1 MADQRVNINIGSSY
15 NGSGMTRALGAVN
28 TMSSNAKR
36 AAGAVGQLAGA
47 FDGLGG
53 SAAKSINAVAS
64 GLGAI
69 ATGGVFGAI
78 IFGVTTVIS
87 LFQKWKDEGDSLDK
101 MKSRLDGIKEST
113 EKLTSGVS
121 SGISKIDK
129 YTAAVDKLTNAHLRL
144 AAAQADA
151 KKAAINN
158 ELENMPTGGSGE
170 DIANQ
175 IMANAE
181 ASRKITQID
190 ADTAKGQA
198 DAKVAGAEN
207 KIKALTDKMKL
218 LDDSIDKL
226 RASLGGY
233 DHELDKA
240 KLLLYVRQERG
251 AGKDEIDEAKDQ
263 IKAAEKARN
272 EFVAKTFNPTM
283 QQRNDVVA
291 ELNTANVERQ
301 AAEQERQNVIAENDK
316 KIALAQ
322 RSYESST
329 AMAAEARNK
338 EAMEAEQ
345 LMHEQRAYALNIQHL
360 SNRQKELEDATDEL
374 KNAEQYYANKLKA
387 ARVAQM
393 QLANV
398 NNGGLWNPNG
408 ATPGRRRSGASANNA
423 DNEGNWGTFAK
434 PEGWEQ
440 RYFQTHAD
448 EARAK
453 GIVPG
458 LTKKEQQEYDRLAD
472 KMVEGGRNALSE
484 KDRKRWD
491 ELKAKNPE
499 DQAAEAEK
507 AAAKAKE
514 QRDTLKD
521 KVEGL
526 KNSVDTIKT
535 QLDRLGLK

>member
-53 SAAKSINAVAS
+53 SASKSINAVAS

-78 IFGVTTVIS
+78 IFAVTTVIS
-87 LFQKWKDEGDSLDK
+87 LFQKWKDESNSLDK

-121 SGISKIDK
+121 SGLSKIDK
-129 YTAAVDKLTNAHLRL
+129 YTSAVDKLTNAHLRL

-226 RASLGGY
+226 RASLGDY

-329 AMAAEARNK
+329 AMAAEARN
-338 EAMEAEQ
+338 MEAAQAEQ
-345 LMHEQRAYALNIQHL
+345 IMNEQKAYAANMQHL
-360 SNRQKELEDATDEL
+360 ENRQKELQDATDEL
-374 KNAEQYYANKLKA
+374 KAAELDYAYRLKRA
-387 ARVAQM
+387 KIAQA
-393 QLANV
+393 QLDNV
-398 NNGGLWNPNG
+398 NNGGVWNPNG
-408 ATPGRRRSGASANNA
+408 ATPGRKRSGAAANNT
-423 DNEGNWGTFAK
+423 DNVGNWSTFTK
-434 PEGWEQ
+434 PEGFEQ
-440 RYFQTHAD
+440 RYWQTHQA
-448 EARAK
+448 EAKAA
-453 GIVPG
+453 GVVPG
-458 LTKKEQQEYDRLAD
+458 LTKKEQQEYNKLAD

-484 KDRKRWD
+484 KDKKRWD

-507 AAAKAKE
+507 AAAKAKDKV
-514 QRDTLKD
+514 DTMKEKVSELKD
-521 KVEGL
+521 
-526 KNSVDTIKT
+526 SVDTIK
-535 QLDRLGLK
+535 QYLEKLGLK